1 MIDGTSVKKV
11 NGYEY
16 LGYARQTGQL
26 LVYKGSQNYKSLDI
40 KDPAPP
46 HQEPAGTCD
55 PLSQSNNE
63 SIKTTIISSPESS
76 THMMFLSMKIF
87 RVLAYKFIYIVLFF
101 THYSVRNI

>member
-40 KDPAPP
+40 KEKDLDTV
-46 HQEPAGTCD
+46 QKR
-55 PLSQSNNE
+55 LIQ
-63 SIKTTIISSPESS
+63 KKIITDKS
-76 THMMFLSMKIF
+76 
-87 RVLAYKFIYIVLFF
+87 
-101 THYSVRNI
+101 